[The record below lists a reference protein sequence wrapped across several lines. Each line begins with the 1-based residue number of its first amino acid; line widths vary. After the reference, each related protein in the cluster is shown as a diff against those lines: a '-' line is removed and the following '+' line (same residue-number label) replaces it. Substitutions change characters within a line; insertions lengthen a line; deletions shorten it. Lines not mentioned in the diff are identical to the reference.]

1 MQQPADRHVC
11 VDRAGK
17 LARPESRGVLE
28 DSDELVVG
36 NELLQEGTV
45 DVAALVALAE
55 APSGLNIAGLFEP
68 RIVKLDPWCVLQ
80 IADCKVHL
88 KT

>member
-45 DVAALVALAE
+45 DVAALQALVC
-55 APSGLNIAGLFEP
+55 APSAGNIPNLLEP
-68 RIVKLDPWCVLQ
+68 RLGPFIFGVVF
-80 IADCKVHL
+80 KVAIG
-88 KT
+88 KCYFKS